1 MLEVII
7 GTHSTVVTLLKIYW
21 RPLSFCDRHLCQLKL
36 LQEMTQLQQWSALTN
51 NCSLVFNG
59 QLQNRPSVI
68 TQPYS
73 RLNKLYS
80 VLLYKTIHTYCT
92 ISNVNEN
99 HWPCS
104 CDPQNGVIHEQ
115 AQAAGC
121 GAARPGPD
129 LPPQHP
135 RPAADQVR
143 PHIVILTWSQLNI
156 LRCKQE
162 LGELPAPFTRQ
173 WQQKGINALHIRTS

>member
-7 GTHSTVVTLLKIYW
+7 WTHSTVVTLLKICR
-21 RPLSFCDRHLCQLKL
+21 RPRSFYDRHLCQLEL
-36 LQEMTQLQQWSALTN
+36 FQEMTQLQQWSLTN
-51 NCSLVFNG
+51 NCSPIFNG

-73 RLNKLYS
+73 RQNKLYS
-80 VLLYKTIHTYCT
+80 VFFHKNIHTHT
-92 ISNVNEN
+92 ISNVNAN
-99 HWPCS
+99 HWPS

-129 LPPQHP
+129 LPPLHP

-143 PHIVILTWSQLNI
+143 HPLLSWHYYSWI
-156 LRCKQE
+156 
-162 LGELPAPFTRQ
+162 F
-173 WQQKGINALHIRTS
+173 